1 MLLSQH
7 DLPWEN
13 LAAKHIYL
21 HLKEVDYFIHHHLLF
36 SLIKII
42 FSKYIEHLL
51 SYNVVEEY
59 IHYSFCSHN
68 FINFTDFFDRKL
80 YDK

>member
-21 HLKEVDYFIHHHLLF
+21 HLKEVDYFMPS
-36 SLIKII
+36 SLTVII
-42 FSKYIEHLL
+42 FI
-51 SYNVVEEY
+51 
-59 IHYSFCSHN
+59 
-68 FINFTDFFDRKL
+68 
-80 YDK
+80 DKN